1 MEPWIFMCLSWFS
14 VFWHFA
20 SRLESQRIFSTFCR
34 LEKEAT
40 GPEEG
45 LIPQHTH
52 THTHTRTHTL
62 TQMQRHTFPFET
74 CALGWPL
81 HMDALHMCT
90 SCYSAM
96 LCVNFSLPPPLN
108 FFFPLVTFRSA
119 AQSEISQRYCF
130 RGSRLVDICALIMSL
145 HLWLLMSCLCEMRL
159 LAKDCVSSNDTAEG
173 ISTRRR
179 RVYQLCPNIWFSLR
193 CEHERVAEL
202 SALPHSRGPLGKWMG
217 LI

>member
-52 THTHTRTHTL
+52 THTHSHRCKDTRFHSKPVPWVDLFTWT
-62 TQMQRHTFPFET
+62 PCT
-74 CALGWPL
+74 CA
-81 HMDALHMCT
+81 HRVIRRCFAST
-90 SCYSAM
+90 S
-96 LCVNFSLPPPLN
+96 VFPPPLN